1 MENISVENGTVVLSS
16 IRIHAAVTAE
26 GVVKKNV
33 QSSLATKLDG
43 TSLIKRNNVSVS
55 SMKRNHW
62 ITGH

>member
-1 MENISVENGTVVLSS
+1 MEKIKAENGTVVLSS

-26 GVVKKNV
+26 GVVKKCMV
-33 QSSLATKLDG
+33 FVCYKTDG
-43 TSLIKRNNVSVS
+43 TNLIMRKNVLMS